1 MIKDASAMA
10 TTCTFC
16 TRIKEIKAGNAPSD
30 LIAELPTGYL
40 LLNWFQFYRGYCL
53 FVSKEHATELDE
65 LPHDFAMA
73 FQNDMLRCHR
83 AVRVA
88 VEPRK
93 MNVASI
99 GNEIKHV
106 HWHIIPRH
114 TNDPMPDVPIWEL
127 RRSVRQSKAFRIT
140 ETSHLDLI
148 EQIRLQLR

>member
-1 MIKDASAMA
+1 MA
-10 TTCTFC
+10 TCSFC
-16 TRIKEIKAGNAPSD
+16 SEVDHIKAGNPPSD

-40 LLNWFQFYRGYCL
+40 KLNWFQYYRGYCL

-65 LPHDFAMA
+65 LPHDLAVA

-93 MNVASI
+93 MNVASL
-99 GNEIKHV
+99 GNRDKHV

-114 TNDPMPDVPIWEL
+114 ANDPMPDVPIWEL
-127 RRSVRQSKAFRIT
+127 RQSVRQNKAFRIT
-140 ETSHLDLI
+140 DTSHLDLI